1 MRTALQAA
9 AREAHK
15 LFTNAAS
22 GGADSGG
29 GAGNSPYGPSTP
41 KSTPPT
47 ANATVPWQSPAEDG
61 EEDFD
66 HMVDDSYQ
74 EPDEGDPYVVQDF
87 DDDDDGATNYPESH
101 NANMSAL
108 QTKEYVKGAVEISE
122 DPDGDYTKNI
132 VSRVSDG
139 RFDDDD
145 DGATATGT
153 GEDDDENY

>member
-1 MRTALQAA
+1 
-9 AREAHK
+9 
-15 LFTNAAS
+15 
-22 GGADSGG
+22 
-29 GAGNSPYGPSTP
+29 
-41 KSTPPT
+41 
-47 ANATVPWQSPAEDG
+47 
-61 EEDFD
+61 
-66 HMVDDSYQ
+66 MVDDSYQ

-87 DDDDDGATNYPESH
+87 DDDEEGATNYPESH
-101 NANMSAL
+101 NGNMSAL
-108 QTKEYVKGAVEISE
+108 KTKEYVKGAVEISE